1 MRTKSG
7 NKHRRYMGERPTGE
21 SIKRSDMADRMT
33 QAQLVAAIA
42 DQNEVSKAVAK
53 NFLVTLSEIAT
64 KETKKNGE
72 FTIPGVGK
80 LVRRESKARMG
91 RNPATGQAI
100 KIPAKK
106 TVKFRVAKAMKDAI
120 VPPKKK

>member
-1 MRTKSG
+1 
-7 NKHRRYMGERPTGE
+7 
-21 SIKRSDMADRMT
+21 MAQKMT
-33 QAQLVAAIA
+33 QAQLLTVIA
-42 DQNEVSKAVAK
+42 EQNGVSKAAAK
-53 NFLVTLSEIAT
+53 QFITSLAEIAT
-64 KETKKNGE
+64 KQTKTNGE

-80 LVRRESKARMG
+80 LVRRESKARLG
-91 RNPATGQAI
+91 RNPATGETI